1 MTLGFVIAPDFAPER
16 ISGWYMLSTALQR
29 RSGIGLHLHMP
40 TDNAEQTQML
50 EAGQGDLVYAN
61 PFDAS
66 TLIRQQGYLPFA
78 RPIDRS
84 DEMVI
89 ATTAESPLQRVE
101 DMQPGMRI
109 ALTSNRDVRLI
120 GLRLLEPAD
129 LSADKVQWV
138 AASSYPAVAR
148 LLLQGQADAGFFL
161 ASAWHELSNLTR
173 SRLKPLVESA
183 LCDITHVLLAHPRMA
198 DKLPQISQALLAVGH
213 DDDAAGREVLEALG
227 IPRGF
232 EPMSGENA
240 EFMIDLMDTLLD

>member
-29 RSGIGLHLHMP
+29 RSGIGLHLYMP
-40 TDNAEQTQML
+40 ADAAEQAQLL
-50 EAGQGDLVYAN
+50 EAGRGDLVYAN

-66 TLIRQQGYLPFA
+66 TLIRQEGYVPFA
-78 RPIDRS
+78 RPVERP

-89 ATTAESPLQRVE
+89 AVVADAALQAVE
-101 DMQPGMRI
+101 DLRPGVRI
-109 ALTSNRDVRLI
+109 ALTRNRDVRLI

-129 LSADKVQWV
+129 LDAGNVQWV
-138 AASSYPAVAR
+138 DASGYPAVAR

-161 ASAWHELSNLTR
+161 ASAWHELSSLTR

-183 LCDITHVLLAHPRMA
+183 LCDITHVLLAHPRLG
-198 DKLPQISQALLAVGH
+198 DKLPQVAQALLGVGKGE
-213 DDDAAGREVLEALG
+213 DAADREVLEALG
-227 IPRGF
+227 IPKGF
-232 EPMSGENA
+232 EPMSAEDA